1 MKEIFKKLTAN
12 RATLTKVVFVVMFFT
27 LTTAVPVHKAEA
39 SFWDNVRDMFDGG
52 GFGGS
57 GDDHC
62 VCSHDDYVA
71 NGGTDSRGGSD
82 DGLHMNVYRGDY
94 VGARDTIS
102 GFNNSADA
110 MSAANDLAAIANA
123 NDNSGTV
130 YGSSVSYNSDGS
142 YTASVRVVHA
152 GGGGG
157 GGGGHTTPS
166 LGTVYGE
173 IFFYGHLYAG
183 RNNICPDGTASWEPA
198 CNSSCTALT
207 GWACDTV
214 PHTDPVTIGIYVDG
228 VLYDTLQPTIRNSRN
243 NHCGSSL
250 DNLNDYRYPT
260 PLAWKDGVPRTVT
273 IRATRPSDNLSVNL
287 VHAPWNGPTSFQ
299 VTCPVPLLPTI
310 DLTGSLGTVA
320 DQIKDVPF
328 AVDTVIKNQG
338 TLAATSSIK
347 VYLQFDYGDDGWH
360 LDTNGDFR
368 IISTVNA
375 LGIGDQVNHTF
386 PDITIP
392 KIGDW
397 KVRLMVDPGY
407 LVEPGTSLYQSNNKT
422 SWVSFFVNNP
432 PSTAPELTFWA
443 DPPSVRK
450 GPTATTTLTWIGRN
464 IVAHTCTASRAW
476 NGSKNNS
483 GNQTVLVGN
492 IRTTKN
498 YRLTCT
504 GTDGTRI
511 SRTTS
516 VDVTDTTST
525 SGITIKFW
533 ATQNIIRSGESA
545 KINWDINVPAGYT
558 ALCEST
564 GPDGSG
570 TPATVTGR
578 NFGNNAITSILTNTQ
593 VFTITCTPN
602 SPDIETVSKSVTV
615 EVIPVAREV

>member
-310 DLTGSLGTVA
+310 DLTGILGTVA

-450 GPTATTTLTWIGRN
+450 GPTATTTLTWIGFRIEPN
-464 IVAHTCTASRAW
+464 TCIAT
-476 NGSKNNS
+476 GSWTGNNMTDR
-483 GNQTVLVGN
+483 GHQTVLVGN
-492 IRTTKN
+492 EAGNKT

-504 GTDGTRI
+504 GTDGTVI
-511 SRTTS
+511 SRTVS
-516 VDVTDTTST
+516 VNVTNTTST
-525 SGITIKFW
+525 SGITINFW
-533 ATQNIIRSGESA
+533 VTQNIIRSGESA

-564 GPDGSG
+564 GLDDNG
-570 TPATVTGR
+570 TFDVIER
-578 NFGNNAITSILTNTQ
+578 NSENVNTPILTNTQ

-615 EVIPVAREV
+615 EVIPVAQEV

>member
-1 MKEIFKKLTAN
+1 MK
-12 RATLTKVVFVVMFFT
+12 TLFTPLKHPKTILIVIIFFT
-27 LTTAVPVHKAEA
+27 LFLVFSLIAPAQTALGNRNNDEDFEPNTGHAPGY
-39 SFWDNVRDMFDGG
+39 DGG
-52 GFGGS
+52 DGNSGGRDAS
-57 GDDHC
+57 
-62 VCSHDDYVA
+62 
-71 NGGTDSRGGSD
+71 T
-82 DGLHMNVYRGDY
+82 LHELVGIPPN
-94 VGARDTIS
+94 GAR
-102 GFNNSADA
+102 F
-110 MSAANDLAAIANA
+110 L
-123 NDNSGTV
+123 GTVNGYDV
-130 YGSSVSYNSDGS
+130 YGSTGS
-142 YTASVRVVHA
+142 FGLPEFTTQPTNRDN

-157 GGGGHTTPS
+157 YTTNPTPT
-166 LGTVYGE
+166 GTVYGE

-338 TLAATSSIK
+338 TLAAGAPIPVK
-347 VYLQFDYGDDGWH
+347 LQFDRIQDGSSI
-360 LDTNGDFR
+360 NK
-368 IISTVNA
+368 TVDGTVRA
-375 LGIGDQVNHTF
+375 LGINDQVDYTF
-386 PDITIP
+386 PDISLP
-392 KIGDW
+392 QIGEW
-397 KVRLMVDPGY
+397 RVRLVVDPGY

-432 PSTAPELTFWA
+432 PSTAPGLFFWGN
-443 DPPSVRK
+443 PPSVNK

-498 YRLTCT
+498 YRLSCT

>member
-1 MKEIFKKLTAN
+1 MK
-12 RATLTKVVFVVMFFT
+12 TLFTPLKHPKTILIVIIFFT
-27 LTTAVPVHKAEA
+27 LFLVFSLLAPAQTALGNRNNDEDFEPNTGHAPGY
-39 SFWDNVRDMFDGG
+39 DGG
-52 GFGGS
+52 DGNSGGRDAS
-57 GDDHC
+57 
-62 VCSHDDYVA
+62 
-71 NGGTDSRGGSD
+71 T
-82 DGLHMNVYRGDY
+82 LHELVGIPPN
-94 VGARDTIS
+94 GAR
-102 GFNNSADA
+102 F
-110 MSAANDLAAIANA
+110 L
-123 NDNSGTV
+123 GTVNGYDV
-130 YGSSVSYNSDGS
+130 YGSTGS
-142 YTASVRVVHA
+142 FGLPEFTTQPTNRDN

-157 GGGGHTTPS
+157 YTTNPTPT
-166 LGTVYGE
+166 GTVYGE

>member
-1 MKEIFKKLTAN
+1 MK
-12 RATLTKVVFVVMFFT
+12 TLFTPLKHPKTILIVIIFFT
-27 LTTAVPVHKAEA
+27 LFLVFSLLAPAQTALGNRNNDEDFEPNTGHAPGY
-39 SFWDNVRDMFDGG
+39 DGG
-52 GFGGS
+52 DGNSGGRDAS
-57 GDDHC
+57 
-62 VCSHDDYVA
+62 
-71 NGGTDSRGGSD
+71 T
-82 DGLHMNVYRGDY
+82 LHELVGIPPN
-94 VGARDTIS
+94 GAR
-102 GFNNSADA
+102 F
-110 MSAANDLAAIANA
+110 L
-123 NDNSGTV
+123 GTVNGYDV
-130 YGSSVSYNSDGS
+130 YGSTGS
-142 YTASVRVVHA
+142 FGLPEFTTQPTNRDN

-157 GGGGHTTPS
+157 GVFPHPTPTGTIYGDINFWGH
-166 LGTVYGE
+166 G
-173 IFFYGHLYAG
+173 YAG
-183 RNNICPDGTASWEPA
+183 RDRLCPGDTVPPEQNCNAS
-198 CNSSCTALT
+198 CIALT
-207 GWACDTV
+207 GWACDTR
-214 PHTDPVTIGIYVDG
+214 PHTDIVTIGIYVNNE
-228 VLYDTLQPTIRNSRN
+228 LYDTLQPTFADSTVNT
-243 NHCGSSL
+243 HCGSNP
-250 DNLNDYRYPT
+250 DNPTNNFRYPT

-273 IRATRPSDNLSVNL
+273 IKATRPSDNLSVNL
-287 VHAPWNGPTSFQ
+287 VHAPWHGPTSFQ

-498 YRLTCT
+498 YRLSCT
-504 GTDGTRI
+504 GTDGSPI
-511 SRTTS
+511 SKIAS
-516 VDVTDTTST
+516 VDVTDTTPT
-525 SGITIKFW
+525 SGITINFS
-533 ATQNIIRSGESA
+533 ADPSIIRSG
-545 KINWDINVPAGYT
+545 G
-558 ALCEST
+558 ST
-564 GPDGSG
+564 RIYLNIETDHDASCVVTSPDGSR
-570 TPATVTGR
+570 TFTFTE
-578 NFGNNAITSILTNTQ
+578 GNSSADFQTAPLTNYQ
-593 VFTITCTPN
+593 RFTISCVPSDN
-602 SPDIETVSKSVTV
+602 PDNEPAVTKSIDV
-615 EVIPVAREV
+615 EVIPVAQEV

>member
-432 PSTAPELTFWA
+432 PSTAPGLFFWGN
-443 DPPSVRK
+443 PPSVNK

-498 YRLTCT
+498 YRLSCT
-504 GTDGTRI
+504 GTDGSPI
-511 SRTTS
+511 SKIAS
-516 VDVTDTTST
+516 VDVTDTTPT
-525 SGITIKFW
+525 SGITINFS
-533 ATQNIIRSGESA
+533 ADPSIIRSG
-545 KINWDINVPAGYT
+545 G
-558 ALCEST
+558 ST
-564 GPDGSG
+564 RIYLNIETDHDASCVVTSPDGSR
-570 TPATVTGR
+570 TFTFTE
-578 NFGNNAITSILTNTQ
+578 GNSSADFQTAPLTNYQ
-593 VFTITCTPN
+593 RFTISCVPSDN
-602 SPDIETVSKSVTV
+602 PDNEPAVTKSIDV
-615 EVIPVAREV
+615 EVIPVAQEV

>member
-1 MKEIFKKLTAN
+1 MK
-12 RATLTKVVFVVMFFT
+12 TLFTPLKHPKTILIVIIFFT
-27 LTTAVPVHKAEA
+27 LFLVFSLLAPAQTALGNRNNDEDFEPNTGHAPGY
-39 SFWDNVRDMFDGG
+39 DGG
-52 GFGGS
+52 DGNSGGRDAS
-57 GDDHC
+57 
-62 VCSHDDYVA
+62 
-71 NGGTDSRGGSD
+71 T
-82 DGLHMNVYRGDY
+82 LHELVGIPPN
-94 VGARDTIS
+94 GAR
-102 GFNNSADA
+102 F
-110 MSAANDLAAIANA
+110 L
-123 NDNSGTV
+123 GTVNGYDV
-130 YGSSVSYNSDGS
+130 YGSTGS
-142 YTASVRVVHA
+142 FGLPEFTTQPTNRDN

-157 GGGGHTTPS
+157 YTTNPTPT
-166 LGTVYGE
+166 GTVYGE

-310 DLTGSLGTVA
+310 DLTGILGTVA

-338 TLAATSSIK
+338 TLAAGAPIPVK
-347 VYLQFDYGDDGWH
+347 LQFDRIQDGSSI
-360 LDTNGDFR
+360 NK
-368 IISTVNA
+368 TVDGTVRA
-375 LGIGDQVNHTF
+375 LGINDQVDYTF
-386 PDITIP
+386 PDISLP
-392 KIGDW
+392 QIGEW
-397 KVRLMVDPGY
+397 RVRLVVDPGY

-432 PSTAPELTFWA
+432 PSTAPGLFFWGN
-443 DPPSVRK
+443 PPSVNK